1 MSESAGR
8 QVGPQVAATTGRHL
22 HAVIARAQVDGRLP
36 SIAAGVVRHG
46 HLIWNGG
53 HGLHVD
59 ADRRWAAGPDT
70 AYRIGSITKTMTAV
84 LVMRLRDGGLIDL
97 ADTIGR
103 HLRETPF
110 GDATIREL
118 LNHTGGLPAEPVGPW
133 WERSEGGSWS
143 DLVEAHRDTEPVLPR
158 GGAHHYSNLAYAVLG
173 ELVARKRDASWW
185 ECVRAEL
192 LQPLG
197 MDATTYAAQAP
208 HADGF
213 SVDPWEATLV
223 REPHA
228 DTGAMAPA
236 GQAWSTVADLA
247 RWAGFLAAGHADVLA
262 LDSLAE
268 MRTPPGARISGEGA
282 AIGAGG
288 YGLGLRLLDVDGR
301 RLAGHTGSMPGFL
314 ASLFVD
320 PGRRTGAIVLANGT
334 LGLATEQVAPALLA
348 TLQQHEPHVPP
359 PWRPAAPAPVWLREV
374 LGVWHWGASPFE
386 LTWDGS
392 RVLLHRS
399 GSATTAR
406 SEFSTYQVA
415 GPDRLVGASGYHHGE
430 ELVVRRTPDGGVS
443 HLEVATF
450 VYTRVPYDPS
460 LPDGTIPGGLP
471 G

>member
-1 MSESAGR
+1 M
-8 QVGPQVAATTGRHL
+8 AATTGRHL
-22 HAVIARAQVDGRLP
+22 HAVIADAQVTGRLP
-36 SIAAGVVRHG
+36 SVAAGVVRHG
-46 HLIWNGG
+46 HLVWNGG

-59 ADRRWAAGPDT
+59 AERRWAAGPDT
-70 AYRIGSITKTMTAV
+70 AYRIGSITKTFTAV
-84 LVMRLRDGGLIDL
+84 QVMRLRDQGLIDL

-110 GDATIREL
+110 GDTTIREL

-133 WERSEGGSWS
+133 WERTDGGAWS
-143 DLVEAHRDTEPVLPR
+143 DLVDAHRDAAPVLPR
-158 GGAHHYSNLAYAVLG
+158 GGPHHYSNLAYAVLG
-173 ELVARKRDASWW
+173 ELIARKNDATWW
-185 ECVRAEL
+185 ECVRHQL
-192 LQPLG
+192 LEPLG
-197 MDATTYAAQAP
+197 MHATTYAPQAP

-213 SVDPWEATLV
+213 SVDPWEGTLV

-247 RWAGFLAAGHADVLA
+247 RWAAFLATGHADVLDA
-262 LDSLAE
+262 ATLAE
-268 MRTPPGARISGEGA
+268 MRVPPGARLTGAGA
-282 AIGAGG
+282 AAGAGG
-288 YGLGLRLLDVDGR
+288 YGLGLRLLDADGR

-320 PGRRTGAIVLANGT
+320 PDRRTGAVVLANAT
-334 LGLATEQVAPALLA
+334 LGLATEQVAPSLLA
-348 TLQQHEPHVPP
+348 TLEEHEPHVPA
-359 PWRPAAPAPVWLREV
+359 PWRPAAAAPPWLREA

-392 RVLLHRS
+392 RALLHRA

-406 SEFSTYQVA
+406 SEFSTYEVIGA
-415 GPDRLVGASGYHHGE
+415 DRLRGLSGYHHGE
-430 ELVVRRTPDGGVS
+430 ELVVRRGSDGAVS

-450 VYTRVPYDPS
+450 VYTRAPYDPS